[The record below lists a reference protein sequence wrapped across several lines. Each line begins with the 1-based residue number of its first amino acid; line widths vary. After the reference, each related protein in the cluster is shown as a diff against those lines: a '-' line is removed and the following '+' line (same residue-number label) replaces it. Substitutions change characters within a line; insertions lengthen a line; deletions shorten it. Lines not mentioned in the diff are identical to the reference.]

1 MTSSRQALDQVIAQ
15 IKEPMYITEYLTA
28 CSYDTGKRFSCPN
41 PDHPDKHPS
50 AGLIRS
56 SNRGWCFSCSTS
68 FDIFDLCVWLEGRP
82 SAGPGWV
89 TETVKYLA
97 DRFGIAFDAPD
108 LSTEELREMEV
119 MSAYSP
125 ASQIIRHLKDVE
137 LPQIVQDTLANYR
150 WPQSLRYKL

>member
-28 CSYDTGKRFSCPN
+28 CGYDTGKRFSCPN

-56 SNRGWCFSCSTS
+56 SNRGYCFSCQTS

-82 SAGPGWV
+82 SSGPGWV

-97 DRFGIAFDAPD
+97 DRFNIPFEAPD
-108 LSTEELREMEV
+108 LTTEELR
-119 MSAYSP
+119 
-125 ASQIIRHLKDVE
+125 
-137 LPQIVQDTLANYR
+137 
-150 WPQSLRYKL
+150 